1 MKKIFKFKSRM
12 FTFFPTIVPQ
22 NLVLNFWTWSKCQTR
37 CFFVFVFFLKWVLNL
52 VYIILKFYYSEKC
65 KLYLEVSWK
74 RFSTEKVIFP
84 ISGAVY
90 FVQWDET
97 FFQTP
102 NLSNCLDFCSGAAS
116 VESHAELVG
125 CLWCATRLYPDVTLT
140 HSSRCYDH
148 FSALGQ
154 NLSRACLDV
163 CSTARISLPIVHFI
177 SNTIEKEKKKK
188 I

>member
-1 MKKIFKFKSRM
+1 M
-12 FTFFPTIVPQ
+12 PQ

-37 CFFVFVFFLKWVLNL
+37 WFFLLFFFLKWVLNL

-84 ISGAVY
+84 ISGAVH
-90 FVQWDET
+90 FVQWDEI

-102 NLSNCLDFCSGAAS
+102 YLSNCLDFCSGAAS
-116 VESHAELVG
+116 VESRAEL
-125 CLWCATRLYPDVTLT
+125 WDVYEV
-140 HSSRCYDH
+140 HSSLPRCNTDAQ
-148 FSALGQ
+148 FQMLRSVVRLRSKSLPSVFGRLF
-154 NLSRACLDV
+154 NR
-163 CSTARISLPIVHFI
+163 RISLPIVHFI
-177 SNTIEKEKKKK
+177 SNTIEKEKKK